1 MGPPGVEG
9 VPGENLF
16 LRESQ
21 YFNVISIMRVW
32 QFGCNIFI
40 SVLVKISALNTALF
54 VTTRRCRIS
63 VYHFNGTFYY
73 TYNADR
79 RGRRALGRRD
89 YTNILTIKNRLR
101 FCE

>member
-1 MGPPGVEG
+1 
-9 VPGENLF
+9 
-16 LRESQ
+16 
-21 YFNVISIMRVW
+21 MRVW

-89 YTNILTIKNRLR
+89 YTNILTIKFPTLLVYTW
-101 FCE
+101 FICATLITYLGQAELEIEL